1 MKDAVNKKRPL
12 QWWRCALLVM
22 VLIAMALLALLILAD
37 YLVEKQLGNEI
48 IRISQASEPIT
59 FLDLQPVL
67 NQSGT
72 GEDAAGYYEEALGS
86 ISPGDLES
94 LNRVNTF
101 YRKSII
107 SLPANQFPGEIHEKT
122 AQNLAKLQPV
132 LEKFDKAATLP
143 LSRFDIGIKEGMQ
156 VCKTRLDRAQTAAFL
171 LSLRTLHLILQGED
185 DAAVDSVITM
195 LKMTRIF
202 DPCPTIVLHVAKAV
216 FVAHA
221 CQDIHLLLEHARP
234 SEKSLAKLQDALSQT
249 IPANTLERMFFAER
263 AYQLEMARNLIPDNV
278 ASRFLQ
284 DKVPPLPERLSL
296 PSSRWGQLRVRRA
309 SVRYLRDMARLIAAA
324 HLPWPEPLDAIVTD
338 TLHPAEKP
346 SGLLS
351 SGAVFIRL
359 TAETVALVR
368 CTILAVAIERYQRQ
382 HGELPAALDD
392 LCPAYIDSLP
402 FDPFTGKKLLF
413 SRDEEAYVVYS
424 VSTNRR
430 DDGGSTI
437 RQADGNSPQDCG
449 LRVRLRKPQ

>member
-12 QWWRCALLVM
+12 QWWRCILLAM
-22 VLIAMALLALLILAD
+22 VLIAMALLAFLILAD
-37 YLVEKQLGNEI
+37 YLSEKQLGSEI
-48 IRISQASEPIT
+48 IKISRASEPIT

-132 LEKFDKAATLP
+132 LKKFDKAATLP
-143 LSRFDIGIKEGMQ
+143 LSRFDIGIEEGMQ

-202 DPCPTIVLHVAKAV
+202 DPCPTIVLHVAKA
-216 FVAHA
+216 
-221 CQDIHLLLEHARP
+221 
-234 SEKSLAKLQDALSQT
+234 
-249 IPANTLERMFFAER
+249 
-263 AYQLEMARNLIPDNV
+263 
-278 ASRFLQ
+278 
-284 DKVPPLPERLSL
+284 
-296 PSSRWGQLRVRRA
+296 SSR
-309 SVRYLRDMARLIAAA
+309 M
-324 HLPWPEPLDAIVTD
+324 H
-338 TLHPAEKP
+338 
-346 SGLLS
+346 
-351 SGAVFIRL
+351 
-359 TAETVALVR
+359 
-368 CTILAVAIERYQRQ
+368 
-382 HGELPAALDD
+382 
-392 LCPAYIDSLP
+392 
-402 FDPFTGKKLLF
+402 
-413 SRDEEAYVVYS
+413 SRK
-424 VSTNRR
+424 
-430 DDGGSTI
+430 
-437 RQADGNSPQDCG
+437 QSPQIRWKGCFSLNELTSWKWRG
-449 LRVRLRKPQ
+449 I